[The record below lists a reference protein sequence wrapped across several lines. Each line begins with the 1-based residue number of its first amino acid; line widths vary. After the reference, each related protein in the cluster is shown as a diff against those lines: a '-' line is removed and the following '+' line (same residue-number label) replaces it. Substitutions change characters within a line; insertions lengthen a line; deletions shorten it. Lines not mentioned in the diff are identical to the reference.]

1 MASQGARADPVAS
14 REESW
19 ESTEGSIAPASAGG
33 MEIDRE
39 SVGADA
45 PIPPIS
51 APVAWLPSKFAQIL
65 QMALQTQA
73 QAQAQFLA
81 QARQHQQ
88 FLQLIVIMKESERWE
103 LPNLRVP

>member
-45 PIPPIS
+45 PIPPLVLQWHGYHQNLHRFS
-51 APVAWLPSKFAQIL
+51 RWPSRPKHKL
-65 QMALQTQA
+65 KHN
-73 QAQAQFLA
+73 FLHRRA
-81 QARQHQQ
+81 
-88 FLQLIVIMKESERWE
+88 STSSSY
-103 LPNLRVP
+103 N